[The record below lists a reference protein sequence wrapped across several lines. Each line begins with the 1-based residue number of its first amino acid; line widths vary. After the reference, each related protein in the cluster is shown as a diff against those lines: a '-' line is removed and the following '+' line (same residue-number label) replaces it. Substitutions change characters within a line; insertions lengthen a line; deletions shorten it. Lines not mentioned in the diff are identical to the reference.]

1 MICRGCGNQF
11 FQTFLDLGVSPI
23 ANNLIDVNSPIELV
37 QKYPLK
43 AMVCEACAFVQLS
56 EIIPRETLFSEN
68 YLYYSSYSTSW
79 LAHCKK
85 FAKDMV
91 ALLDLTSD
99 DLVVEIASN
108 DGYLL
113 QYFMELRVEV
123 KGIEPSLGVAEVA
136 RSKGIP
142 TTVDFFGENLANTL
156 ITKRKPR
163 LIIGNNVLAHVPD
176 IHDFIKGLGILL
188 DEEGI
193 ITLEFPHLY
202 NLIKF
207 KQFDTVY
214 HEHLSYLSLTS
225 LNPIFLEHDLKVF
238 KIEKL
243 DTHGGSLRVY
253 LAKSY
258 SSWKVCNSVDDI
270 FEEEKLLDPR
280 IPAVYGALQDSVLAI
295 KNDLNS
301 KLQKLKNKG
310 FKIAAYGAAAK
321 GVTLLNFCGINSDL
335 IEYVVD
341 RNLYKQGKSLP
352 GSNIRVVG
360 VEKLTTDVPDVV
372 LILPWNLSS
381 EIASY
386 INSEIGINPVLMRA
400 IPQVEYFK

>member
-1 MICRGCGNQF
+1 MICRGCGNQLSL
-11 FQTFLDLGVSPI
+11 TFLDLGVSPV
-23 ANNLIDVNSPIELV
+23 ANNLIEVNSPSEGAK
-37 QKYPLK
+37 KYPLK
-43 AMVCEACAFVQLS
+43 AMVCESCAFVQLS
-56 EIIPRETLFSEN
+56 EVIPRETLFPEN

-79 LAHCKK
+79 LAHCEK

-91 ALLDLTSD
+91 DLLDLTSN

-113 QYFMELRVEV
+113 QYFMELKIEV
-123 KGIEPSLGVAEVA
+123 LGIEPSLGVAMVA
-136 RSKGIP
+136 RSKGIS
-142 TTVDFFGENLANTL
+142 TVVDFFGENLAKTL

-176 IHDFIKGLGILL
+176 IHDFVRGLRFLL
-188 DEEGI
+188 DEDGI
-193 ITLEFPHLY
+193 VTLEFPHVY

-225 LNPIFLEHDLKVF
+225 LNPIFEEHDLKVF

-258 SSWKVCNSVDDI
+258 SSWKVCDSVDNI
-270 FEEEKLLDPR
+270 LEEEKLLDPR
-280 IPAVYGALQDSVLAI
+280 IPAVYGALQNSVLSI

-310 FKIAAYGAAAK
+310 LKIAAYGAAAK
-321 GVTLLNFCGINSDL
+321 GVTLLNFCGIDSDL

-341 RNLYKQGKSLP
+341 RNPHKQGKALP
-352 GSNIRVVG
+352 GSNIKVVG

-372 LILPWNLSS
+372 LILPWNLSN

-386 INSEIGINPVLMRA
+386 IHSEIGINPVLIRA
-400 IPQVEYFK
+400 IPQVEYVK